1 VSARQP
7 AGERRAPARAV
18 LLTIALLVAFSLV
31 GGFGLALNH
40 SRAIVT
46 GWVGFAV
53 VLLISYVTRPARPN
67 SRRSRSTEGA

>member
-7 AGERRAPARAV
+7 AGVRRAPARAV
-18 LLTIALLVAFSLV
+18 LTIALLVAFSLV

-40 SRAIVT
+40 SRAIVA

-67 SRRSRSTEGA
+67 SRRSRSTEAA